1 MIGSIN
7 TTNYEKPQLQKIQ
20 GGGDNINPL
29 TWNYYAIVG
38 KIDESGQRMFR
49 FDDRQFQPTYFIDI
63 GKTVQGPESI
73 AQIGEFDRKVNE
85 YIRQAQI

>member
-1 MIGSIN
+1 
-7 TTNYEKPQLQKIQ
+7 
-20 GGGDNINPL
+20 
-29 TWNYYAIVG
+29 
-38 KIDESGQRMFR
+38 MFR

-63 GKTVQGPESI
+63 GKTIQGLESI